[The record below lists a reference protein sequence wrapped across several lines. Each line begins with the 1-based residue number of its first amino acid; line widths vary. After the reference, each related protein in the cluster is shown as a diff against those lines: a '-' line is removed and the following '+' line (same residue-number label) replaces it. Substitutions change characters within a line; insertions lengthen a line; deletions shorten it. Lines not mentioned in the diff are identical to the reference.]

1 MTTYEEGRATAHETG
16 MKNRRAVLGD
26 AHVDASIE
34 KMTPVRQWTVR
45 REAGKQSR

>member
-1 MTTYEEGRATAHETG
+1 MRFMTTYEEGRATAHETG

-34 KMTPVRQWTVR
+34 KMTPVLLFRT
-45 REAGKQSR
+45 